1 MPFGP
6 IVEPGPATQPGRRG
20 VRVRWGGP
28 QGSGGSEHRALLTG
42 RVRVDKTD
50 GLQLVVVCALPR
62 HDCSVGESPTR
73 PTCAPAGS
81 TGSGAGGNEWT
92 EALLEKAPTGG
103 QQVMRAAT

>member
-42 RVRVDKTD
+42 RGRVDKTD
-50 GLQLVVVCALPR
+50 GLQLVVVVGPGGLSRVTEPALR
-62 HDCSVGESPTR
+62 SAQTAAYQRYG
-73 PTCAPAGS
+73 
-81 TGSGAGGNEWT
+81 
-92 EALLEKAPTGG
+92 L
-103 QQVMRAAT
+103 QVVTIGCPFRCLVNTNVHGMART